1 MTPFELDILLHY
13 YSCGGEHEAVRDNVM
28 IWPET
33 RTWFLENGLLEAWD
47 GDHQSYR
54 TTARAN
60 CLIEHILALPLPV
73 WTMP

>member
-13 YSCGGEHEAVRDNVM
+13 YSCGGEHQFVESNPP
-28 IWPET
+28 IWAET
-33 RTWFLENGLLEAWD
+33 RNGFLENGLLELFD

-60 CLIEHILALPLPV
+60 CLIEHILNLPLPI